1 VVNENL
7 VVIDNSYNASVNSF
21 LSLLDY
27 VKTWKGYK
35 KILVTP
41 GMIELGKNEEKDHEL
56 VGVNLKEIDSVLLT
70 NDKNFS
76 QLNRW
81 DNVKVVNLS
90 KLLEEIKKNIYGKT
104 LVIFKSRT
112 PRSII
117 DQVINRK

>member
-1 VVNENL
+1 
-7 VVIDNSYNASVNSF
+7 
-21 LSLLDY
+21 
-27 VKTWKGYK
+27 
-35 KILVTP
+35 
-41 GMIELGKNEEKDHEL
+41 

>member
-1 VVNENL
+1 
-7 VVIDNSYNASVNSF
+7 
-21 LSLLDY
+21 
-27 VKTWKGYK
+27 
-35 KILVTP
+35 
-41 GMIELGKNEEKDHEL
+41 M
-56 VGVNLKEIDSVLLT
+56 GVNLKEIDSVLLT